1 LNHLLTQFDVLTT
14 NVKMEK
20 SISIQS
26 KIENINI
33 IEKLIDE
40 VSEEAKINSEIYG
53 KMLIATVEAVNNS
66 IVHGNKEDETKTVTV
81 TFSINDDKISIFI
94 QDEGPGFNFQ
104 RVPDP
109 TIPENIENIHGRGVY
124 LMRHLADNVLFHE
137 DGQKVEIQFDLI

>member
-1 LNHLLTQFDVLTT
+1 
-14 NVKMEK
+14 MEK

-81 TFSINDDKISIFI
+81 TFSINEDIICIFI
-94 QDEGPGFNFQ
+94 EDEGPGFNFQ
-104 RVPDP
+104 KVPDP

-124 LMRHLADNVLFHE
+124 LMRHLADHVVFHKN
-137 DGQKVEIQFDLI
+137 GQKVEIQFDLT

>member
-1 LNHLLTQFDVLTT
+1 MNHLLTQFDVLTT

-66 IVHGNKEDETKTVTV
+66 IVHGNKEDETKKVTV
-81 TFSINDDKISIFI
+81 TFTINDDKISIYI